1 VSSKKEQRE
10 RVGPLAKAT
19 FPILDEYE
27 EANWEWSETGKDP
40 LEEQAGAARDA
51 NYMAKLLLAS
61 DNDIAVLPDVIQ
73 VWYESRRKPF
83 DARGDEDRASHFL
96 RSFLGLMNSYGNMFG
111 CFPETS
117 SGVQTSEGC
126 RGSEA
131 WVEAVNRQP
140 PQTTW
145 KPSRA
150 ELLQVL
156 MLPDFERAE
165 RIGEFWGYPEGRTFA
180 ELLIDCE
187 EDRTL
192 RAELVGMP
200 REAER

>member
-27 EANWEWSETGKDP
+27 EADWEWSETGKDP

-111 CFPETS
+111 RFPET
-117 SGVQTSEGC
+117 
-126 RGSEA
+126 A
-131 WVEAVNRQP
+131 PAF
-140 PQTTW
+140 
-145 KPSRA
+145 KPLKA
-150 ELLQVL
+150 
-156 MLPDFERAE
+156 A
-165 RIGEFWGYPEGRTFA
+165 EGR
-180 ELLIDCE
+180 
-187 EDRTL
+187 R
-192 RAELVGMP
+192 RGW
-200 REAER
+200 RQ